1 MNKMLMPPLSH
12 TLSQRQRGLIRRV
25 EKFVPSKLFVG
36 IAAIML
42 LQGCSW
48 FGHNKSA
55 ADNEPTLASLKSA
68 QLPDTQRKLPQVGLN
83 KVAENYRDV
92 LKNTEDPEMRVR
104 VTQRLADLEMLN
116 SEQTQLASGQPG
128 QHYFD
133 EAIKSYQALL
143 AANPKRAD
151 NDKLMY
157 QLSKAYDMDGR
168 NDESL
173 KVLNQLVHDYP
184 HSSVLV
190 EAQFRRGEL
199 LFARQQYA
207 AAEGAYASVFS
218 NGVNSQYYQNAL
230 YMHGWSQFK
239 QSNYEAAL
247 GSFTQ
252 TLDKLWPADN
262 KLDAMS
268 RTEREMI
275 NDTLRVMSLSFSN
288 LNGATSITE
297 TYQRLGDRAYI
308 PELYSQLGQLY
319 LQQKRYRDAAETY
332 RAFVDAHPQAPEA
345 PAMYVQLIDAYNEG
359 NFPSEVLAQKAE
371 FTKLYGIHGSYQSG
385 QGWSKLDEPARE
397 QVRGH
402 LKDFLTELAQFN
414 HSQAQLNK
422 AALAKSAT
430 SKDKTPPKDF
440 NGEVVTRAG
449 VLQSYRL
456 AGDYYREYIDSFPQA
471 PDVGAKMFLLAES
484 RFEAED
490 YPAAIDAYETS
501 AYQYANNERAAEAGY
516 SALIAYEIVVK
527 DGASKQLPADQQ
539 NIWQQRRT
547 ASEVRFAKTF
557 PQDSR
562 AVNVQTHAAE
572 ELFERKDYPAAIA
585 AATPVTMWKPVAD
598 DKLRRSAWLI
608 IAHGQFEQQDYAQA
622 EQAYRQASSL
632 IAANDPQ
639 RAAIQDRLAAS
650 VYKQGEQKLATGDKA
665 GAAQQYLRVAEVA
678 PESGIR
684 VNAQY
689 DAATQFMESGDYRG
703 AINTLN
709 DMRARFPNHALT
721 AGVATK
727 LALAYQSTGQS
738 AAAAAELTRVSQQDG
753 DPATRREA
761 LFSAAELY
769 QKAGDTSNASARYR
783 EYVQQ
788 YPAPFGQAMEAR
800 YQVAE
805 LMKKS
810 GDTSRK
816 QWLEQIISA
825 DAAAGTQRTDRS
837 RYLAAQAQDEIAE
850 AAYRG
855 FVTER
860 LTLPLKESLKRK
872 KTALEAA
879 LNAYQRSGDYGVQE
893 FSTKATYRIGEIY
906 SNLADELTKSQR
918 PPNLSALELEQYEVL
933 LEEQADPFV
942 EKAISVH
949 EGNIKRSWNGIYDE
963 WVQKSFTALEKL
975 LPARYRKPETR
986 ISVSEEIN

>member
-1 MNKMLMPPLSH
+1 MKKLMASPLLQSA
-12 TLSQRQRGLIRRV
+12 RRALCV
-25 EKFVPSKLFVG
+25 A
-36 IAAIML
+36 IAITPL
-42 LQGCSW
+42 LQGCSL
-48 FGHNKSA
+48 FGGKNSA
-55 ADNEPTLASLKSA
+55 DDNEPTLASLKPA

-83 KVAENYRDV
+83 KVAENYREV
-92 LKNTEDPEMRVR
+92 LKNTDDPELRVR

-116 SEQTQLASGQPG
+116 SEQTQLANGQPG

-133 EAIKSYQALL
+133 EAIKSYLALL

-207 AAEGAYASVFS
+207 AAEGAYASVVS

-252 TLDKLWPADN
+252 ALDKLWPAPSASGERG

-268 RTEREMI
+268 RTERELV

-297 TYQRLGDRAYI
+297 TYQRLGDRHYI

-359 NFPSEVLAQKAE
+359 NFPSEVLAQKAA
-371 FTKLYGIHGSYQSG
+371 FIKLYGIRGDYQKN
-385 QGWSKLDEPARE
+385 QGWAKLDEPARE

-501 AYQYANNERAAEAGY
+501 AYQYANNERGAEAGY
-516 SALIAYEIVVK
+516 SAIIAY
-527 DGASKQLPADQQ
+527 DMLGKQLPAEQQ
-539 NIWQQRRT
+539 VNWQQRRT
-547 ASEVRFAKTF
+547 ASELRFAKTF

-585 AATPVTMWKPVAD
+585 AATPVTVWKPVAD

-608 IAHGQFEQQDYAQA
+608 IAHGQFEQQDYVQA
-622 EQAYRQASSL
+622 EQAYRQASAL
-632 IAANDPQ
+632 IATNDPQ

-709 DMRARFPNHALT
+709 DMRTRFPNHALT

-769 QKAGDTSNASARYR
+769 QKAGDNNNATARYR

-825 DAAAGTQRTDRS
+825 DAAAGAQRTDRS
-837 RYLAAQAQDEIAE
+837 RYLAAQAQDEIADG
-850 AAYRG
+850 AYQG
-855 FVTER
+855 FVAER

-872 KTALEAA
+872 KMALEAA

-906 SNLADELTKSQR
+906 SNLANELTQSQR

-949 EGNIKRSWNGIYDE
+949 EGNSKRSWNGIYDE
-963 WVQKSFTALEKL
+963 WVQKSFVALEKL